1 MKIGLHTLGCKV
13 NQYDANTIAANL
25 IASGH
30 EVVSFDED
38 AEAYVLNTCTV
49 TAKSEQKARQW
60 ISRVRRERPNAV
72 LFVCGCWPQ
81 RDPQGVLEIPGVDAV
96 LGTQSRA
103 GISEAVK
110 GVKRGDRANLV
121 VPFTKVLSFEEE
133 GCGSGY
139 ERTRT
144 HVKIEDGCDRHCT
157 YCIIPAARGPV
168 RSRSLEGIIAE
179 CAGAAMAGRHEVV
192 LAGIRL
198 TAFGRERGQTLQD
211 AVEAAAKTPIHRIR
225 LGSLDP
231 DDIDDNFIRRAAD
244 VQKLCHHFHLSLQ
257 SGSDGVLKRMGRR
270 YTASAYASL
279 TNRIRHFMPD
289 ASFTTDVMCGFVGE
303 TQREHEESCRFVRD
317 IGFTRIHVF
326 PYSRR
331 EGTAA
336 ARMEGHVENA
346 VRQARTREMLIIGA
360 EIENA
365 YARSRVGSDE
375 EVVWEQEIDSM
386 LEGHARSFLRV
397 RIDPRFGSKTED
409 GKRYPTEGEMSI
421 VRIHGA
427 ADGAALA

>member
-1 MKIGLHTLGCKV
+1 
-13 NQYDANTIAANL
+13 
-25 IASGH
+25 
-30 EVVSFDED
+30 VSFDEN

-60 ISRVRRERPNAV
+60 ISRVRRERPGAV

-81 RDPQGVLEIPGVDAV
+81 RDPQGVLDIGGVDAV
-96 LGTQSRA
+96 LGTRSRA
-103 GISEAVK
+103 RIAQAVQ
-110 GVKRGDRANLV
+110 GVKRGDKANLV
-121 VPFTKVLSFEEE
+121 LPFTQVLSFEEE
-133 GCGSGY
+133 GCGARY

-168 RSRSLEGIIAE
+168 RSRSLEGITAE
-179 CAGAAMAGRHEVV
+179 CDGAAMAGRHEVV

-198 TAFGRERGQTLQD
+198 TAFGRERGQTLLD

-231 DDIDDNFIRRAAD
+231 DDIDDDFIRRAAE
-244 VQKLCHHFHLSLQ
+244 VQKLCRHFHLSLQ
-257 SGSDGVLKRMGRR
+257 SGSDCVLKRMGRR
-270 YTASAYASL
+270 YTASAYAAL
-279 TNRIRHFMPD
+279 TDRIRHFMPD

-303 TQREHEESCRFVRD
+303 TQREHEENCRFVRD
-317 IGFTRIHVF
+317 IGFARIHVF

-336 ARMEGHVENA
+336 ARMEGHLDNA
-346 VRQARTREMLIIGA
+346 VKQARTREMLIIGS
-360 EIENA
+360 ELENA
-365 YARSRVGSDE
+365 YARSRIGWDE
-375 EVVWEQEIDSM
+375 EVVWEQEADSM

-397 RIDPRFGSKTED
+397 RFDSRFDSETRD
-409 GKRYPTEGEMSI
+409 GKLCPREGEMSI
-421 VRIHGA
+421 VRIRSA